1 MFDKSQNPGQNTYRS
16 TVGLMSTSLEGLE
29 IAFRSLLSTK
39 PWINDPAVVPMPW
52 RQKVTDAINQRLAS
66 KEEIES
72 RPLKL
77 GILWNDGV
85 VEPHPPVRRGL
96 NMVVNAVRHAGHTVV
111 DWLPPKQSTAKRVH
125 VSFLFADGAHD
136 VHAQLRRSG
145 EPLIPELEKSFR
157 LRDPIP
163 LLEYQDLT
171 LQGLEYER
179 QYCDYWNSTSTDDGK
194 VWSYEYVSN
203 SLDDARYHC
212 RCCNNAGGTARG
224 CHPW

>member
-1 MFDKSQNPGQNTYRS
+1 
-16 TVGLMSTSLEGLE
+16 MSTSLEGLE
-29 IAFRSLLSTK
+29 ITFRSLLSTN
-39 PWINDPAVVPMPW
+39 PWISDPAVVPIPW
-52 RQKVTDAINQRLAS
+52 RQTIIDSIKQRLDS
-66 KEEIES
+66 KEEAEG

-77 GILWNDGV
+77 GILWNDGS

-96 NMVVNAVRHAGHTVV
+96 NMVVGAVRRAGHTVI

-136 VHAQLRRSG
+136 VHAHLRRSG
-145 EPLIPELEKSFR
+145 EPLIPDLEKSFR

-179 QYCDYWNSTSTDDGK
+179 QYNDYWNSTSINDSK
-194 VWSYEYVSN
+194 VRSCKYGS
-203 SLDDARYHC
+203 DC
-212 RCCNNAGGTARG
+212 
-224 CHPW
+224 